1 MTLRVFSLTGGI
13 ASGKSTVAGHW
24 RSLDLPVV
32 DADELARRVVA
43 PGTPGLAAVVERFG
57 PSVLDENGGLDRGA
71 LGRIVFGDPAA
82 RRALEA
88 IIHPRVQEAAREEF
102 ARIAATGERLACYEV
117 PLLFETG
124 QHTVYRPVVVVTV
137 DEPTQLERAMQRD
150 GLTAEEARARIAAQ
164 MPLAEKVAK
173 ADYVIDNTGP
183 LAATL
188 EDAER
193 VLASIRASTGVSS
206 R

>member
-13 ASGKSTVAGHW
+13 ASGKSTVARHW

-43 PGTPGLAAVVERFG
+43 PSTAGLAAIVEHFG
-57 PSVLDENGGLDRGA
+57 PSVLDEHGGLDRGA

-88 IIHPRVQEAAREEF
+88 IVHPRVQETAREEF
-102 ARIAATGERLACYEV
+102 ARIAATGRTLACYEV

-137 DEPTQLERAMQRD
+137 DERTQLERAMQRD
-150 GLTAEEARARIAAQ
+150 GLPEEEARARLAAQ

-188 EDAER
+188 EAAER
-193 VLASIRASTGVSS
+193 VLASIRAATGVSS